1 MFQNVRQNAP
11 WMVAS
16 LSLLCG
22 CTRDAPRSAGESA
35 QSLTTSTNVPVPGY
49 THDLSR
55 SRFRI
60 GQAPALEVNLPTMQR
75 WRGSFGAFAVD
86 PTNNAVNA
94 IPNADSPTGPYLL
107 DAPIH
112 NQMVKDYFIS
122 AGLPADQVADV
133 ETFYLASGSGSGD
146 SSTQPTLVLSSINSI
161 LRRAILG
168 VRVIESI
175 AWAKLTTRGDVDWES
190 VFWPPIDAAVAS
202 GAAAFAASLADPA
215 QHAAFL
221 AKLPSKIYKEG
232 GVVIHHTD
240 PSIHAAPRAY
250 VSFDAQTETQLS
262 AAMRHF
268 DMNGVEFRLPQEQA
282 GNVLFPRRPAPSQRM
297 SGTP

>member
-1 MFQNVRQNAP
+1 V
-11 WMVAS
+11 
-16 LSLLCG
+16 
-22 CTRDAPRSAGESA
+22 GESE
-35 QSLTTSTNVPVPGY
+35 QSLTTATAVPIVGY
-49 THDLSR
+49 IHDLSR

-60 GQAPALEVNLPTMQR
+60 GQATTLEVDLPTMQR

-86 PTNNAVNA
+86 PTNNAANA

-107 DAPIH
+107 DVQTH

-122 AGLPADQVADV
+122 AGLPADQVAEV
-133 ETFYLASGSGSGD
+133 QTIYIATGSGSGD
-146 SSTQPTLVLSSINSI
+146 SSTRPVLHSINSI

-175 AWAKLTTRGDVDWES
+175 AWAKLTTTGDVDWES

-202 GAAAFAASLADPA
+202 SAAAFAASLADSTK
-215 QHAAFL
+215 HAAFL
-221 AKLPSKIYKEG
+221 AKLPGKIYKEG
-232 GVVIHHTD
+232 GIVIHHTD

-250 VSFDAQTETQLS
+250 VSFDAQTEARLS

-268 DMNGVEFRLPQEQA
+268 DVNGVEFRLPQEQA
-282 GNVLFPRRPAPSQRM
+282 AQAASPKRQL
-297 SGTP
+297 